1 MEEYMSFSVALD
13 VNERSNR
20 WCVMVHQD
28 KGDDAVAGYDDVIA
42 GYIVAERRDGHGCYA
57 VFDLKN
63 KWLGSISILVH
74 ADHMHPGD
82 PFLAAVEFLL
92 ECHANVVV
100 S

>member
-1 MEEYMSFSVALD
+1 MKFSVTLD
-13 VNERSNR
+13 VRENR
-20 WCVMVHQD
+20 NAWCVMVHPETL
-28 KGDDAVAGYDDVIA
+28 KEDAGRGTPTGFTIA

-57 VFDLKN
+57 VFDLQN
-63 KWLGSISILVH
+63 NWRGSISILVH

-92 ECHANVVV
+92 ECHANAVV